1 MDTRSKILTV
11 AAASA
16 LEPARPLLLVSG
28 HFDILRAE
36 QARFLANARTRT
48 QAQTLAVVV
57 RPLAGERLS
66 VAARAE
72 MAASLAVVDY
82 VFIAANEDLDEL
94 SSSLQ
99 PIETIHLEESDT
111 NRVRQL
117 IEHVHRRQSG

>member
-1 MDTRSKILTV
+1 
-11 AAASA
+11 
-16 LEPARPLLLVSG
+16 
-28 HFDILRAE
+28 
-36 QARFLANARTRT
+36 
-48 QAQTLAVVV
+48 
-57 RPLAGERLS
+57 
-66 VAARAE
+66 
-72 MAASLAVVDY
+72 VVDY